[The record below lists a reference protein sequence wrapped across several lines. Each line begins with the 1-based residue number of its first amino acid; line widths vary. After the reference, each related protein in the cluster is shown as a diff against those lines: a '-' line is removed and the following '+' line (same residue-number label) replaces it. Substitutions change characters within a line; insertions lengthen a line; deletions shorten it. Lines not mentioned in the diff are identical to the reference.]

1 MHFLAPGANGD
12 QSMGSE
18 VAKDEG
24 KEPKTKGVLTSQ
36 PSKVSTCPTMK
47 IGPIAGHYMI
57 SPPLLSHRRHHPVLF
72 NCHPNKIVNLP
83 FP

>member
-1 MHFLAPGANGD
+1 MHFPAPGADGD

-24 KEPKTKGVLTSQ
+24 KEPKTKGVLSSQ

-47 IGPIAGHYMI
+47 IGPIAGHHMI
-57 SPPLLSHRRHHPVLF
+57 LPPLFLITSTIQSCLIATRTRL
-72 NCHPNKIVNLP
+72 
-83 FP
+83 